1 MEWQLKTT
9 PPSKIIVT
17 PRVLVHGEIPV
28 FLSATGYYSE
38 FVSSAG
44 DSSCEHPHVMVSLAE
59 STIHGP
65 DGSDRWVNSVYV
77 SAVGEQKIGRRQILP
92 VVSCQACR
100 PARTDAEVQAL
111 IDSLAPQIAEALA
124 LCGRI
129 DEVFQEAERSTAVIA
144 QLKGE
149 CVTREGYEGACAT
162 AGVDSISDA
171 EIASSYGIAYGEF
184 SFPEYSS
191 DTVVRMALARHRK
204 RALEAEAR
212 VQFDDRAP
220 ERPVAIPVK
229 AGQLWEPCRCG
240 REPVYM
246 PLHLCDTCWP
256 KGV

>member
-44 DSSCEHPHVMVSLAE
+44 DSSCEHPHVIVSLAE

-129 DEVFQEAERSTAVIA
+129 DVVYADAAQRTAIIRQVEAQCA
-144 QLKGE
+144 
-149 CVTREGYEGACAT
+149 TREGYEAACET
-162 AGVDSISDA
+162 AEVEALPDEEISR
-171 EIASSYGIAYGEF
+171 SYGIAYGQF
-184 SFPEYSS
+184 SFPEYSPE
-191 DTVVRMALARHRK
+191 VIIKMALARHRK

-246 PLHLCDTCWP
+246 PLHLCDACWP

>member
-44 DSSCEHPHVMVSLAE
+44 DSSCEHPHVMVCLAE

-111 IDSLAPQIAEALA
+111 IDSLEPQIAEALD
-124 LCGRI
+124 LCERI
-129 DEVFQEAERSTAVIA
+129 DVVYADAAQRTAVIRQVEA
-144 QLKGE
+144 Q
-149 CVTREGYEGACAT
+149 CATREGYEAACET
-162 AGVDSISDA
+162 AEVEALPDEEISR
-171 EIASSYGIAYGEF
+171 SYGIAYGQF
-184 SFPEYSS
+184 SFPEYSPE
-191 DTVVRMALARHRK
+191 VIIKMALARHRK

>member
-92 VVSCQACR
+92 VVSSQACR

-111 IDSLAPQIAEALA
+111 IDSLAPQIAEALD
-124 LCGRI
+124 LCERI
-129 DEVFQEAERSTAVIA
+129 DVVYADAAQRTAVIRQVEA
-144 QLKGE
+144 Q
-149 CVTREGYEGACAT
+149 CATREGYEAACET
-162 AGVDSISDA
+162 AEVEALPDEEISR
-171 EIASSYGIAYGEF
+171 SYGIAYGQF
-184 SFPEYSS
+184 SFPEYSPE
-191 DTVVRMALARHRK
+191 VIIKMALARHRK